1 MSSKAL
7 LIATAALLALSAV
20 SCGNDEETDTSV
32 SISLSE
38 NVTSDKTTSTESELV
53 SESTTI
59 ISETITVVE
68 SNTATDTSTIES
80 DTSET
85 ETTTSEVTEVK
96 EESQQEQEQAEQ
108 PVANEVSEET
118 QSPDIQ
124 EPEITEPVTET
135 PTEPQATEPIKFKM
149 EDLLSDASEIIANL
163 GTPNYVGTSESCLSN
178 GLDNK
183 TYQYDGIEIQCYIDG
198 DTEYIYMITILGGDY
213 ETDKGIKIG
222 SSRTEVESL
231 YGTGIDS
238 GNMTIYTSGDSE
250 MDIQYSNDI
259 VTSIFFYTPV

>member
-1 MSSKAL
+1 MNSKAL

-20 SCGNDEETDTSV
+20 SCGNDEEKDTSL

-38 NVTSDKTTSTESELV
+38 EVTSDKTTSTESESDSELTTIV
-53 SESTTI
+53 SETTI
-59 ISETITVVE
+59 ETE
-68 SNTATDTSTIES
+68 SNTTIDTTTIES
-80 DTSET
+80 NTSET
-85 ETTTSEVTEVK
+85 ETTTSEVSQIK
-96 EESQQEQEQAEQ
+96 DDSQQEQSEQ
-108 PVANEVSEET
+108 PVENEVSEEP
-118 QSPDIQ
+118 QSPAIQ
-124 EPEITEPVTET
+124 EPEVTEPVTET
-135 PTEPQATEPIKFKM
+135 PTESQPTEPIKFKM

-163 GTPNYVGTSESCLSN
+163 GNPNYAGTSESCLSN

-183 TYQYDGIEIQCYIDG
+183 TYQYDGLEIQCYIDG

-222 SSRTEVESL
+222 SSRTEVESI

>member
-68 SNTATDTSTIES
+68 SNTTTDTSTIES

-96 EESQQEQEQAEQ
+96 EDSQQEQAEQ

-124 EPEITEPVTET
+124 EPEITEPVTEA
-135 PTEPQATEPIKFKM
+135 PTEPQSTEPIKFKM

-183 TYQYDGIEIQCYIDG
+183 TYQYDGLEIQCYIDG